1 LGLSFGHL
9 LIVLVIILVLFGAG
23 RLPRVMADLA
33 RGIRA
38 FKSGLEEDNQ
48 PSPPAQI
55 TSLPPIPKTLGSA
68 KSKTV
73 TRKSSKKKTAQR

>member
-1 LGLSFGHL
+1 MGLSFGHL

-38 FKSGLEEDNQ
+38 FKSGLEEENQ
-48 PSPPAQI
+48 SPPPAQI

-73 TRKSSKKKTAQR
+73 PRKSSKKKTAQR